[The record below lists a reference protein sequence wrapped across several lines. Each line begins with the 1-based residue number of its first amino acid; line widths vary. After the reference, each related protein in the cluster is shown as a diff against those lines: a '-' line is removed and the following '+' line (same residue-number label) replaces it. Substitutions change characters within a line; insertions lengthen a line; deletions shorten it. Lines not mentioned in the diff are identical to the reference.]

1 MSVFWKRTFVYPEWF
16 HSDCKVMPNW
26 TNITFISQKWLQSH
40 FKMTPKWPQSDL
52 KVVPKWLQSELW
64 HTKILRQ
71 NVFNL
76 VMSRLGSDLDPI
88 RSEFAFDPTW
98 QTQNGS
104 KTDPKWTQRG
114 PNMHQNR
121 TRIEPIGS
129 EICFRS
135 ELTCS
140 GWNDL
145 GAADIRLGRQ
155 MGCQ

>member
-1 MSVFWKRTFVYPEWF
+1 MSVFFKANPCIPRVIP
-16 HSDCKVMPNW
+16 
-26 TNITFISQKWLQSH
+26 QWLQSDAKLNQRH
-40 FKMTPKWPQSDL
+40 LHRPKVTSKSLQNDPKVPQSDL
-52 KVVPKWLQSELW
+52 KVMPKWRQSGLW
-64 HTKILRQ
+64 HTKIPRR

-76 VMSRLGSDLDPI
+76 LMSRLGCDLGPI

-98 QTQNGS
+98 QSQNGP
-104 KTDPKWTQRG
+104 KMDGKWTQ
-114 PNMHQNR
+114 NASKMHPQR

-145 GAADIRLGRQ
+145 GGADIWLGRQ